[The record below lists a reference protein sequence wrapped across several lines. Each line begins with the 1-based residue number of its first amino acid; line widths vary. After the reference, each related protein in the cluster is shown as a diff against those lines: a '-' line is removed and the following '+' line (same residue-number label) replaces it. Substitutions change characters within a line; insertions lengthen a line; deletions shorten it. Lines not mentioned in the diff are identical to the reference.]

1 MILSVLE
8 IHGNVPTGS
17 SWSSARPLLIL
28 ECLRAKLAGLV
39 NETIFPAACAY
50 SVSAPSA
57 VSSERGVD
65 LKDRIGAVKERRTR
79 GGWLALSGVDGADAS
94 AIQ

>member
-1 MILSVLE
+1 MVE
-8 IHGNVPTGS
+8 THGNVPTGS

-28 ECLRAKLAGLV
+28 ECLRAELVGLL

-50 SVSAPSA
+50 SVSAPLTA
-57 VSSERGVD
+57 SSDRGTC
-65 LKDRIGAVKERRTR
+65 LEERIGAVKERRIE
-79 GGWLALSGVDGADAS
+79 GGGMALSGVDGADAS